1 MSNIREVHP
10 QEERLPAG
18 LPFDVVDGAVANID
32 VYHSHALLWSAA
44 GRVWSAYRPRR
55 SSGRMLHHPCR
66 SPCSPTHRTRR
77 TAGLF
82 VICLPEVRA
91 EHLILDVSWRNTKL
105 DQSTADL
112 LHERNRSAQV
122 IHRIVGQADLR

>member
-10 QEERLPAG
+10 QEVRLPAG
-18 LPFDVVDGAVANID
+18 LPFDVVDGPVANID
-32 VYHSHALLWSAA
+32 VDRSRAFLGQRA

-55 SSGRMLHHPCR
+55 SAGRMLHHPCR
-66 SPCSPTHRTRR
+66 SPCSPTHPTSR

-91 EHLILDVSWRNTKL
+91 EHLILDVPWRNTKL
-105 DQSTADL
+105 DQATADL
-112 LHERNRSAQV
+112 LHERDRSA
-122 IHRIVGQADLR
+122 